1 MPEPH
6 HQPSNTELALPVEQ
20 TLFKVLQDLV
30 TNVPSSDELV
40 SAHPEERARAILRV
54 AALKAGAVSGGLAM
68 APGPLGMLTI
78 IPDLMKVW
86 SIQQQ
91 MVSDIAACFGKSAQ
105 LNQQMMVYCLFR
117 HGAAMLTRDIL
128 IRVGERMILKRGS
141 LRVIQKILER
151 VAIKVTQK
159 AICKSISRWVP
170 IIGPIAVGGYS
181 VLDTRSVGKTAI
193 ETFSREIE
201 IEPNILP

>member
-6 HQPSNTELALPVEQ
+6 HEPSITELALPAQQ
-20 TLFKVLQDLV
+20 TLFKLLQDLV

-40 SAHPEERARAILRV
+40 SSQPEERARAILRV
-54 AALKAGAVSGGLAM
+54 AALKAGAVSGGLAL

-86 SIQQQ
+86 NIQQQ

-117 HGAAMLTRDIL
+117 HGAAMLARDIL

-141 LRVIQKILER
+141 LRLIQKILER

-159 AICKSISRWVP
+159 AIGKSISRWVP

-193 ETFSREIE
+193 STFSREIE
-201 IEPNILP
+201 IEPDILP